1 MSNYKKNID
10 YYYLFV
16 DLISLSISFLL
27 AILITKNRL
36 INMPEI
42 TAGIEPVEIILL
54 IIFLMVWLIYSNI
67 TGLYDSFKI
76 VDSFNKFNL
85 LIKSIFIQVI
95 VLTFF
100 LFFLK
105 SILLSRFFLSIYTL
119 LFFVLLNLN
128 RIILKF
134 YKTLIGNK
142 RDFIR
147 KIIIVG
153 ENEITKEFCEM
164 VKKNPASGYKIIDTI
179 ELSRK
184 SVKTNNHI
192 LKLKEYL
199 EGKEIDE
206 VIFSIEQKEYDLYDE
221 LIAVSENYPVRIKI
235 IPEYSKLM
243 SKKFTMS
250 TFGNI
255 PIISI
260 KDDLL
265 DNVLWRFIKR
275 SFDLFL
281 SILSFIFIFIWLY
294 PIIAILIKLTS
305 KGPVFFKQERW
316 GRKNKKI
323 IVYKFR
329 TMKSNGSDT
338 DSKGRYKQA
347 KKNDSRITGIGA
359 FLRKSNLD
367 ELPQLINV
375 IIGNMSIVGPRP
387 HPTPLNIESKAIV
400 KKYLKRHLVKPG
412 ITGWAQVNGLRGE
425 TDKEGLMQKRV
436 NYDIWYIE
444 NWSFW
449 LDCKII
455 ILTFWN
461 MIKGDKNAY

>member
-1 MSNYKKNID
+1 MREFKKNYI
-10 YYYLFV
+10 YLIF
-16 DLISLSISFLL
+16 DLIALAISFIM
-27 AILITKNRL
+27 AIFISKNRL
-36 INMPEI
+36 IDMPEI
-42 TAGIEPVEIILL
+42 NGGIEPVEIVL
-54 IIFLMVWLIYSNI
+54 LMVFLFIWSMFSNL
-67 TGLYDSFKI
+67 TDLYDDFKI
-76 VDSFNKFNL
+76 IDNFSKFNL
-85 LIKSIFIQVI
+85 LIKSIFVQI
-95 VLTFF
+95 VVLVFF

-105 SILLSRFFLSIYTL
+105 SILLSRFFIFIYTL
-119 LFFVLLNLN
+119 LFFVLLNIN
-128 RIILKF
+128 RLILKF
-134 YKTLIGNK
+134 YKILIGNK
-142 RDFIR
+142 SEFTR

-153 ENEITKEFCEM
+153 KNELAKEFCEII
-164 VKKNPASGYKIIDTI
+164 KKSPTSGYKIIDTI

-184 SVKTNNHI
+184 SLNGASYI
-192 LKLKEYL
+192 SKLKNYL
-199 EGKEIDE
+199 EGKDIDE
-206 VIFSIEQKEYDLYDE
+206 IVFAIEQREYDLYDE
-221 LIAVSENYPVRIKI
+221 MITLAENYPVRVKI

-265 DNVLWRFIKR
+265 DNLFWRFLKR

-281 SILSFIFIFIWLY
+281 SIFSFVFIFIWLY
-294 PIIAILIKLTS
+294 PIIAMLIKLTS

-316 GRKNKKI
+316 GKKNKKI

-329 TMKSNGSDT
+329 TMKDGKNDIDDNGN
-338 DSKGRYKQA
+338 YKQA
-347 KKNDSRITGIGA
+347 KKNDSRITRIGA

-387 HPTPLNIESKAIV
+387 HPTPLNIESKSTV

-425 TDKEGLMQKRV
+425 TSKEGLMQKRV
-436 NYDIWYIE
+436 DYDIWYIE

-449 LDCKII
+449 LDFKII

-461 MIKGDKNAY
+461 MIRGDKNAY